1 MLALVGSRKR
11 KGVMKDAVAIVR
23 ELRRGHRLK
32 DLARK

>member
-1 MLALVGSRKR
+1 MLSLVENRKP
-11 KGVMKDAVAIVR
+11 KGDTKDAVSIVG